1 MQSLADQ
8 FNVVTVTIFGVAGHG
23 KGLIDAM
30 SSFGVKSIL
39 RRNIITLTS
48 GSLTAKTYVNIL
60 LSEVISH
67 VTCPFTCGK
76 FR

>member
-8 FNVVTVTIFGVAGHG
+8 FNVVTVTIFGAAGHG

-39 RRNIITLTS
+39 RRDIITLDKWFS
-48 GSLTAKTYVNIL
+48 DSKRNM
-60 LSEVISH
+60 
-67 VTCPFTCGK
+67 
-76 FR
+76 